1 MEIILTLTDLTA
13 IQLPSEIHS
22 SPLAVFSPILFD
34 FFFSF
39 LLLFCF
45 VCVLLLLLF
54 CLFLFL
60 FFKAGFLSVATAV
73 LGLTL

>member
-1 MEIILTLTDLTA
+1 
-13 IQLPSEIHS
+13 
-22 SPLAVFSPILFD
+22 
-34 FFFSF
+34 
-39 LLLFCF
+39 
-45 VCVLLLLLF
+45 VLLLLLF